1 MHSSKPKLSIVC
13 VTFNHAKYIKDAL
26 EGFIRQKTNFPFE
39 VIIHDD
45 ASTDGTTE
53 IIKEYEHK
61 YPNIIKPIYQTEN
74 QWRKAKTMSKTFI
87 YPHIKGEYVAFCEG
101 DDYWT
106 DENKLQ
112 KQVDFLEA
120 HPDYTICFH
129 PVNVI
134 WEDNRAEATIF
145 PSAKSLQ
152 KTGNLDF
159 SSLLK
164 GNFIQTNSV
173 VYRWR
178 FHKDSY
184 DLIPDNILPGDWFLH
199 LLHAQIGKIGF
210 INDVMAVYRRNSGGI
225 WTEAGQSAKWF
236 CSYGPAYLLFLYAF
250 EKQFLCP
257 QYQEISFMKR
267 AIYYAALC
275 RQRLDLIKE
284 FSSFPVP
291 SKYKFVNVL
300 NLIRLKFMHK
310 ITYGNLSDRYMAAYR
325 SLKLYIMWSDTTK
338 SPE

>member
-1 MHSSKPKLSIVC
+1 MHSSRPKLSIVC
-13 VTFNHAKYIKDAL
+13 VTYNHVKYIKDAL
-26 EGFIRQKTNFPFE
+26 EGFVRQKTNFPFE

-106 DENKLQ
+106 DKNKLQ
-112 KQVDFLEA
+112 KQVDFLDS
-120 HPDYTICFH
+120 HLDYTICFH
-129 PVNVI
+129 PVKVI
-134 WEDNRAEATIF
+134 WEDKRAEEIIF
-145 PSAKSLQ
+145 PDEKLLR

-210 INDVMAVYRRNSGGI
+210 INEVMGVYRRNAGGI
-225 WTEAGQSAKWF
+225 WTGAGSSPEWF
-236 CSYGPAYLLFLYAF
+236 CKCGKAYLNFLEAF
-250 EKQFLCP
+250 EKQFN
-257 QYQEISFMKR
+257 QNKEKEREFYKR
-267 AIYYAALC
+267 AIFYAAIFC
-275 RQRLDLIKE
+275 QGTDLINQ
-284 FSSFPVP
+284 FSYLPRP
-291 SKYKFVNVL
+291 SKHSLINLL
-300 NLIRLKFMHK
+300 NLK
-310 ITYGNLSDRYMAAYR
+310 IFKIMKALTVGKLSNKYFAKYK
-325 SLKLYIMWSDTTK
+325 SLKLYLSWKKQARFD
-338 SPE
+338 